1 MAVNELNR
9 RRAAGM
15 GVSTAIVAGLVWA
28 SGLASWRAAAAGA
41 ATRHAGQQPP
51 PPAPPGGQGAAQGRG
66 GGGGGGIQNLAFED
80 RTGFESMF
88 DGKSLTPGADAQA
101 AAAKEREAAAAAR
114 RLQVNQQPD
123 EAAGGAADRRS
134 RCSRTGTA
142 TRSSGASRTA

>member
-1 MAVNELNR
+1 MALHELNR
-9 RRAAGM
+9 RRAAGI
-15 GVSTAIVAGLVWA
+15 GVPARPSSRPGLGVRA
-28 SGLASWRAAAAGA
+28 EQLGAAAAA
-41 ATRHAGQQPP
+41 AGQQPP
-51 PPAPPGGQGAAQGRG
+51 PPAPPGGQGAGQGRG

-101 AAAKEREAAAAAR
+101 AAAKEREAAAAAAKAAG
-114 RLQVNQQPD
+114 QPQPD

-142 TRSSGASRTA
+142 TRSSGASKTA